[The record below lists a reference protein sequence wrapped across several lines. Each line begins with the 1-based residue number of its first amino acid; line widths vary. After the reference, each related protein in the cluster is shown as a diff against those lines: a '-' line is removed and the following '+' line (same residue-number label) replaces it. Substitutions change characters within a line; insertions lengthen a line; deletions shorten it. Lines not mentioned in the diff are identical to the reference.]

1 MNGLDPE
8 SIALNATM
16 MRRRGGRATQRTDD
30 RIMSRFHPASG
41 LGRGA
46 GVLFALAV
54 TAGCAVHHARYPRTP
69 STALQEDQE
78 TTLARLFEPAAA
90 EHPGESGV
98 VYMRY
103 GRKAL
108 EMRLALADLA
118 QRSLDLQYYIWD
130 PDVSGHLLADRIIRA
145 ADRGVRVR
153 VLLDDHSIVDRDTAI
168 AQLSAHPNIEI
179 RAFNP
184 FRNRSNRW
192 GDFLTDP
199 SRANRRSHNKVMI
212 ADNTIMIVGGRN
224 IADHYFGVH
233 GESNYRDLDTV
244 ALGPVVRDASAVYDD
259 FWNSEFAVPYE
270 AFVDTPPT
278 RADTDAAIAQ
288 MRAQMASE
296 RLPYPVDEE
305 VAALT
310 ADMKTVRASLTWA
323 PVRVLYDPPEKVEA
337 RASHNIFSTL
347 DALVSNAQSEVLIEN
362 AYFVPRDHGVELT
375 AALHARGVK
384 VRVLTNSL
392 ASNDV
397 VAVHSG
403 YQKYRDDLL
412 ENGVEI
418 YELRPDSTMEQLRWS
433 AVSAKSRAGLH
444 AKAMVVDRRYVVVGS
459 YNLDPRSADI
469 NTELALLVD
478 SPQFAEMVAEH
489 FDDGIKPEN
498 SYRVTLERGR
508 LRWTT
513 SDGGTVRVYTEE
525 PETSWWKRFTADALG
540 ILPIHSML

>member
-1 MNGLDPE
+1 
-8 SIALNATM
+8 
-16 MRRRGGRATQRTDD
+16 
-30 RIMSRFHPASG
+30 
-41 LGRGA
+41 
-46 GVLFALAV
+46 V
-54 TAGCAVHHARYPRTP
+54 
-69 STALQEDQE
+69 
-78 TTLARLFEPAAA
+78 
-90 EHPGESGV
+90 
-98 VYMRY
+98 RY
-103 GRKAL
+103 GRKGL
-108 EMRLALADLA
+108 EARLALADLA
-118 QRSLDLQYYIWD
+118 ERSLDMQYFIWD
-130 PDVSGHLLADRIIRA
+130 ADVSGRLLADRIVRA
-145 ADRGVRVR
+145 AERGVRVR

-168 AQLSAHPNIEI
+168 ARLSAYPNIEI

-184 FRNRSNRW
+184 FRGRSSRLW
-192 GDFLTDP
+192 DFVTDF
-199 SRANRRSHNKVMI
+199 SRATRRSHNKLMI

-244 ALGPVVRDASAVYDD
+244 AVGPVVRDASAVYDD
-259 FWNSEFAVPYE
+259 FWNSAFAVPYA

-278 RADTDAAIAQ
+278 RAEADAVVAQ
-288 MRAQMASE
+288 GRTKMASE
-296 RLPYPVDEE
+296 RLPYPIDEE
-305 VAALT
+305 VSAIT
-310 ADMKTVRASLTWA
+310 ADMKAVRDGLIWA
-323 PVRVLYDPPEKVEA
+323 PVRLLYDPPEKA
-337 RASHNIFSTL
+337 KDTTSHRIYTAL
-347 DALVSNAQSEVLIEN
+347 HTLVSNAQKEVLIEN
-362 AYFVPRDHGVELT
+362 AYFVPRDQGVELVT
-375 AALHARGVK
+375 ALHARGVK

-433 AVSAKSRAGLH
+433 TVSSKSRAGLH

-478 SPQFAEMVAEH
+478 SPAFAEMVAE
-489 FDDGIKPEN
+489 FFEDGIKPEN
-498 SYRVTLERGR
+498 SYQVTLERGR

-513 SDGGTVRVYTEE
+513 SDGGTVRVYTKE
-525 PETSWWKRFTADALG
+525 PETSWWRRFKADALG

>member
-1 MNGLDPE
+1 MTP
-8 SIALNATM
+8 
-16 MRRRGGRATQRTDD
+16 RRDGRGTCRTEN
-30 RIMSRFHPASG
+30 RIMSLLDPVSRF
-41 LGRGA
+41 GRGA
-46 GVLFALAV
+46 GALLALAV
-54 TAGCAVHHARYPRTP
+54 ATGCSVYNTKYPRSS
-69 STALQEDQE
+69 STVFREYQA
-78 TTLARLFEPAAA
+78 TTLGRLFDPAAA

-108 EMRLALADLA
+108 EARLALADLA
-118 QRSLDLQYYIWD
+118 ERSLDLQYFIWD
-130 PDVSGHLLADRIIRA
+130 ADVSGHLLADRIIRA

-153 VLLDDHSIVDRDTAI
+153 VLLDDLSIVDRDTAI
-168 AQLSAHPNIEI
+168 ARLSAHPNFEI

-184 FRNRSNRW
+184 FRDRGNRLT
-192 GDFLTDP
+192 DFLTDP
-199 SRANRRSHNKVMI
+199 SRVNRRSHNKVMI
-212 ADNTIMIVGGRN
+212 ADNAIAIVGGRN

-244 ALGPVVRDASAVYDD
+244 AVGPVVRDVSAVFDD
-259 FWNSEFAVPYE
+259 FWNSAFAVPYE

-278 RADTDAAIAQ
+278 RAEADAAIAQ
-288 MRAQMASE
+288 MRAKMARE

-305 VAALT
+305 VDAIT
-310 ADMKTVRASLTWA
+310 ADMKAVCDALTWA
-323 PVRVLYDPPEKVEA
+323 PVRVLYDPPEKA
-337 RASHNIFSTL
+337 QDKTSHRIFSAL
-347 DALVSNAQSEVLIEN
+347 DALVSNAQQEVLIEN

-403 YQKYRDDLL
+403 YQKYRDDLI
-412 ENGVEI
+412 ENGVDI

-433 AVSAKSRAGLH
+433 GLSWKSRAGLH

-478 SPQFAEMVAEH
+478 SPGFAEMVAEF
-489 FDDGIKPEN
+489 FDDGVKAEN

-513 SDGGTVRVYTEE
+513 SDGGTVRVYTKE

-540 ILPIHSML
+540 ILPIHSIL